1 MCVLLCKCVC
11 CCVSV
16 CVSVCVCVWF
26 EVQKATAVVCQV
38 LSGSSAGA
46 CTVYVALWICV
57 FMHGSRILIN
67 VSEFVCV
74 CVC

>member
-1 MCVLLCKCVC
+1 MLLCVCVLLCKSVC
-11 CCVSV
+11 CCV
-16 CVSVCVCVWF
+16 
-26 EVQKATAVVCQV
+26 QKSTAVVCQV

-74 CVC
+74 CVCVCVW